1 MTPWLYLVLA
11 FALGWLIGFLIDW
24 WFWRG
29 RGAQMQA
36 SLDACRADG
45 AKLRTDLDGT
55 RQQLASMTTDLQAA
69 RADNDN
75 LRLQLTKD
83 SQGLVAPGL
92 AAAGGAALGAAVAS
106 EEDVAAYKRQI
117 ADLEAKVEVLQNDL
131 NATRE
136 DRWRLRDEAVAA
148 AGGAAVGAA
157 AVAAGKEKEEEKP
170 GASPAA
176 KAMVAGATLGAAAA
190 AGKEK
195 EEEKPGASP
204 AAKATVAGATL
215 GAAAAAGKKEGDDLE
230 IIEGIGPRIAEL
242 LRASGITTFAQ
253 LAATPQSELQAIL
266 DKGGPAF
273 NRADPET
280 WPEQAALAAKGDTE
294 GLKKLQ
300 AQLIGGRRIKADDL
314 EIIEGI
320 GPRIA
325 ELLRASGITTFAQLA
340 ATPQSELQAILDK
353 GGPAFNR
360 ADPET
365 WPEQA
370 ALAAKGDTEGLAK
383 LQAELVGGRRLKPD
397 DLTIVEGIGPKIA
410 ELLRANGI
418 ITFRQ
423 LAATDPAQLK
433 AILVKGGPAFNY
445 ADPETWPEQADLLAR
460 GETAR
465 FNALAAELVAGRRR
479 GDNLGALQGM
489 NPALVAALGAQG
501 IKSYKQLAATDRAS
515 LEAVLAE
522 AGSTTSG
529 LDYDTLSEQATLA
542 AAGDW
547 DLLKDYQDRLKA
559 DASAT
564 PDDLIVIEGIG
575 PKINEVFN
583 AAGIRT
589 YWRLWHTTPQTL
601 RAILDAA
608 GPQYR
613 IADPT
618 TWPEQAALLAKGDR
632 AAFDVLVARLV
643 AGREPGAE
651 TVAQTTARPADDLSQ
666 IRGIGPSIAKALN
679 AAGIA
684 TYEDLAAQT
693 PERLREIATPIAGPN
708 VEVQG
713 WIVRAREL
721 SNDPSRR

>member
-157 AVAAGKEKEEEKP
+157 AV
-170 GASPAA
+170 
-176 KAMVAGATLGAAAA
+176 A

>member
-176 KAMVAGATLGAAAA
+176 KAM
-190 AGKEK
+190 
-195 EEEKPGASP
+195 
-204 AAKATVAGATL
+204 VAGATL